1 MIPLDSMSEKFRIK
15 VSGDG
20 LHISIIVP
28 RLDATSASAIKNE
41 MNLELDPAVKRA
53 EVEIGNVRFIDSSG
67 IGVLL
72 GIYRKLPGDDA
83 EVTLRNVQPGVQA
96 VLELLRLHRV
106 FKVA

>member
-1 MIPLDSMSEKFRIK
+1 MTDSFRTK
-15 VSGDG
+15 VSGDV
-20 LHISIIVP
+20 LYISMNIP
-28 RLDATSASAIKNE
+28 RLDASSAAAIKNE
-41 MNLELDPAVKRA
+41 LNMELDPAVKRA
-53 EVEIGNVRFIDSSG
+53 EVELGNVRFIDSSG

-83 EVTLRNVQPGVQA
+83 EVILRNVQPGVQA

>member
-1 MIPLDSMSEKFRIK
+1 MTENFRTK
-15 VSGDG
+15 VTGDV
-20 LHISIIVP
+20 LHISMNIS
-28 RLDATSASAIKNE
+28 RLDATSAAAIKNE
-41 MNLELDPAVKRA
+41 LPVELDPAVKRA

-83 EVTLRNVQPGVQA
+83 EVTLRNVLPGVQA

-106 FKVA
+106 FKIA

>member
-1 MIPLDSMSEKFRIK
+1 MTDNFRTKVTGDVLYISMNI
-15 VSGDG
+15 
-20 LHISIIVP
+20 P
-28 RLDATSASAIKNE
+28 RLDATSAAAIKNE
-41 MNLELDPAVKRA
+41 LSAELDPAVKRA

-83 EVTLRNVQPGVQA
+83 EVTLLNVQPGVQA

-106 FKVA
+106 FKLA

>member
-1 MIPLDSMSEKFRIK
+1 MSDKFRIK
-15 VSGDG
+15 ISGDV
-20 LHISIIVP
+20 LHISINVP
-28 RLDATSASAIKNE
+28 RLDATSAAAIKNE

-83 EVTLRNVQPGVQA
+83 EVTLQNVQPGVQA